1 MNLQTILNS
10 PNATLMLGG
19 LAVLLLSVI
28 VSALRLWRGYVRS
41 GFFNVILVL
50 GACALIGVGLVR
62 MTFPA
67 LAGAA
72 TPPAR
77 AAANGEFSG
86 GTAGQSGVQNG
97 AQNGV
102 QSGASTAQGAAAT
115 GSNDQAVQNTQGGQT
130 G

>member
-10 PNATLMLGG
+10 TNATLMLGG
-19 LAVLLLSVI
+19 LAVLLLSVV

-41 GFFNVILVL
+41 GFFSVILVL

-72 TPPAR
+72 TPPTR
-77 AAANGEFSG
+77 TAANTEFSG
-86 GTAGQSGVQNG
+86 GTAGQS
-97 AQNGV
+97 
-102 QSGASTAQGAAAT
+102 SASAAQGPAAT
-115 GSNDQAVQNTQGGQT
+115 GSNSQAAQDTQGGT
-130 G
+130 SGHG